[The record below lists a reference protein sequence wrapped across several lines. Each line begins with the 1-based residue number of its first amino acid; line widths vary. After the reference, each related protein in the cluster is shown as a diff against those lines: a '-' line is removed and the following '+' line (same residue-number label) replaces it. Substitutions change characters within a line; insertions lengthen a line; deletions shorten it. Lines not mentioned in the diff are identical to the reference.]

1 MEEWKIVCIF
11 AANLHRDCWEEGE
24 VNNRGRVARTP
35 IEIAAVG
42 GLTRGKDPT
51 GSGGYRMI
59 ILQIIGGKF
68 GGMEKSLYLRGDINN
83 I

>member
-1 MEEWKIVCIF
+1 MVDIPCDNVEHDCGEE
-11 AANLHRDCWEEGE
+11 E
-24 VNNRGRVARTP
+24 VNCRGRDARTS
-35 IEIAAVG
+35 IELAAVG